1 MKKTEL
7 SPNSASKITKA
18 EVKRADLK
26 AKVLDKETTD
36 TLNNVAHKNSL
47 AVRWFVICWT
57 ILFVVG
63 VVGIVYQ
70 NQIARSNK
78 SHIDCIVKLLAT
90 PASSGQ
96 TRHIANLSTCQ
107 IKVSS

>member
-1 MKKTEL
+1 MKKTKL
-7 SPNSASKITKA
+7 SINSPSKADIN
-18 EVKRADLK
+18 RAALK

-36 TLNNVAHKNSL
+36 TLDKVAHKNNL

-57 ILFVVG
+57 ILFIVG

-70 NQIARSNK
+70 NEIARSNK

-90 PASSGQ
+90 PATSGQ
-96 TRHIANLSTCQ
+96 SRHIADLSTCK
-107 IKVSS
+107 IKVS